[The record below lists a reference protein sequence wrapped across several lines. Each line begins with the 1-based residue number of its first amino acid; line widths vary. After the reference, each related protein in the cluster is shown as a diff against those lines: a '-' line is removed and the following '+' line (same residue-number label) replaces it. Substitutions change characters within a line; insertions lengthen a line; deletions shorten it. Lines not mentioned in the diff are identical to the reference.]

1 MPAGGAGD
9 PGKRVDID
17 SRKYEAP
24 RPVGGRA
31 SVAAAMAGRQTW
43 RAQRMGIRFMSRLS
57 QETIAI
63 IGVGVTFLGMGVA
76 AIALGLSVANDLRA
90 EMRADRAEA
99 RADREAI
106 RVEAREDRKA
116 IRAEA
121 RADREQFERQIL
133 RLIRRQ
139 GILFGSIEGWPQDRR
154 ETGDT
159 PNGAPPAE

>member
-1 MPAGGAGD
+1 
-9 PGKRVDID
+9 
-17 SRKYEAP
+17 
-24 RPVGGRA
+24 
-31 SVAAAMAGRQTW
+31 
-43 RAQRMGIRFMSRLS
+43 MGVRFMSRLS

-106 RVEAREDRKA
+106 RAEAHADREAIRVEARADRAEAREDRKA

-133 RLIRRQ
+133 RLIRGQ
-139 GILFGSIEGWPQDRR
+139 GILFGLIEGWPQDRR
-154 ETGDT
+154 ETGDA
-159 PNGAPPAE
+159 PDGAPPAE

>member
-1 MPAGGAGD
+1 
-9 PGKRVDID
+9 
-17 SRKYEAP
+17 
-24 RPVGGRA
+24 
-31 SVAAAMAGRQTW
+31 
-43 RAQRMGIRFMSRLS
+43 MSRLS

-133 RLIRRQ
+133 RLIRGQ
-139 GILFGSIEGWPQDRR
+139 GILFGLIEGWPQDRR
-154 ETGDT
+154 ETGDA
-159 PNGAPPAE
+159 PDGAPPAE